1 MASSKLAARAI
12 RNHAKYK
19 GRNDLNIVPMIDMM
33 VILVFFLLFTAV
45 FSNTNILELNLP
57 APNSS
62 VPELPKG
69 LNLEVIVRRNAIE
82 VADRGTGVLRT
93 LPKKEG
99 EYDFAGLSAFLQDV
113 KARYPTVLAA
123 SVLLEQDIPYDV
135 LVQTMDNTRV
145 WQNRVGVGLQNYRI
159 KKHRQRSHGG
169 SHMALVPFI
178 DMLTMLVVFL
188 LLHSSEVEI
197 LPNTKNITIP
207 QSIAEIKPRETVVVM
222 VTTEDLL
229 VNGRIIAKVSE
240 LRGNDAQL
248 VIEPLRLALKEQADS
263 SLRRASQEDLAEREV
278 TIMGDKGTPFSV
290 LKRVMATA
298 TAADYGKVSLA
309 VIQREVEA
317 GGA

>member
-1 MASSKLAARAI
+1 
-12 RNHAKYK
+12 
-19 GRNDLNIVPMIDMM
+19 
-33 VILVFFLLFTAV
+33 VI
-45 FSNTNILELNLP
+45 S
-57 APNSS
+57 
-62 VPELPKG
+62 
-69 LNLEVIVRRNAIE
+69 
-82 VADRGTGVLRT
+82 
-93 LPKKEG
+93 
-99 EYDFAGLSAFLQDV
+99 
-113 KARYPTVLAA
+113 
-123 SVLLEQDIPYDV
+123 
-135 LVQTMDNTRV
+135 
-145 WQNRVGVGLQNYRI
+145 YRI